1 MPLLTSGHVWR
12 DNKEQWS
19 NPPSR
24 CTTAQLHIAHCA
36 LLHCLHFLPHPC
48 LSFSLCWTFVYYLH
62 CIVVLNNRLTHC
74 PLLSTCY
81 PVTWLIRTF
90 YLSEEEK
97 KTWYLENRDSG
108 FNEDQGS
115 DFYSSG
121 EVLEVNQLWLYPAQ
135 LKKLYPAPQSF
146 NKTSGTEFE
155 LPTFWSFDARGQIL
169 PR

>member
-1 MPLLTSGHVWR
+1 M
-12 DNKEQWS
+12 EQ
-19 NPPSR
+19 P
-24 CTTAQLHIAHCA
+24 CTTAQLHNCTLRIAH
-36 LLHCLHFLPHPC
+36 HCTACFYLC

-97 KTWYLENRDSG
+97 NSRYLENLDSG

-169 PR
+169 QR